1 MWWIGRSRK
10 DHTDHCKEFKEFIG
24 ESLKVIIIK
33 CSKCF
38 TAFSVYGKP
47 PRGKKKSLVSFLGN
61 LRSPDRCP
69 KHECKPKGRS
79 NVK

>member
-1 MWWIGRSRK
+1 MK
-10 DHTDHCKEFKEFIG
+10 T
-24 ESLKVIIIK
+24 IIIK

-61 LRSPDRCP
+61 LKSPDVCP
-69 KHECKPKGRS
+69 KHECKPKGKA